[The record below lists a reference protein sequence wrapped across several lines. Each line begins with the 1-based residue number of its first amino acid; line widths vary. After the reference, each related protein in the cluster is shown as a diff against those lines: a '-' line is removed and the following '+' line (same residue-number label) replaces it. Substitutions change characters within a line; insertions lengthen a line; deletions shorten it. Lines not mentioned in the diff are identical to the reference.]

1 MKFKAVIF
9 DLDGTLL
16 DTLEDLADSMNTV
29 LSAMSL
35 PLIPLN
41 EYKILVG
48 KGMRNLVTSALPA
61 EMRSEELIDR
71 CYSAMFEE
79 YGRRWCVKTRP
90 YDGIPELLDGL
101 ASQGIPAAIL
111 SNKMDE
117 ITQLIVKKYLGRWKF
132 EAVFGEREGVPR
144 KPDPAGLLE
153 IAGITGIPAAGIIC
167 LGDSG
172 SDMTAAIAAGMYPV
186 GALWG
191 FRSRSELVGHGAEK
205 VIETPPELLA
215 MF

>member
-1 MKFKAVIF
+1 MKCKAVIF

-16 DTLEDLADSMNTV
+16 DTLDDLADSMNSV
-29 LSAMSL
+29 LAAMSL

-48 KGMRNLVTSALPA
+48 RGMRNLVTTSLPP
-61 EMRSEELIDR
+61 ELRSEELIDR

-79 YGRRWCVKTRP
+79 YGRRWCIKTRP

-101 ASQGIPAAIL
+101 AVKEIPAAIL
-111 SNKMDE
+111 SNKVDK
-117 ITQLIVKKYLGRWKF
+117 ITQLVVKKYLAGWKF
-132 EAVFGEREGVPR
+132 EAVLGEREGVPR

-153 IAGITGIPAAGIIC
+153 IAGLMRIPADEIIC

-172 SDMTAAIAAGMYPV
+172 SDMTAALGAGMYPV

-191 FRSRSELVGHGAEK
+191 FRSRSELVGHGAKK
-205 VIETPPELLA
+205 VIETPTELLA
-215 MF
+215 II